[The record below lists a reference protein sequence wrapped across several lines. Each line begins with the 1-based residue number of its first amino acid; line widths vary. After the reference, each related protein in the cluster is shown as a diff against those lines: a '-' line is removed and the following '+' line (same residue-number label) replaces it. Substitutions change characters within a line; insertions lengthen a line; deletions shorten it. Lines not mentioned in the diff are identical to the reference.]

1 MTSTETD
8 DTSGLKDFKI
18 TKRSQ
23 KTEATKEINDNTV
36 SLTFSSPFAKTNVSS
51 RASSRQASR
60 PTSKRSSKRISG
72 FDLLEKSISG
82 MFQHSP
88 NKRDNHHCSGNQEK
102 SLQSPVKLSP
112 QVQESQKSNEDD
124 KSDKDATD
132 CSSDDSFGWQDVDAV
147 ADRNVYDENGK
158 LQLYSFEN
166 SNDMKAH
173 SRKEVFGNMNGAE
186 HNNDRKPSVD
196 DVSDNEEVD
205 IHENDKKDFFNKNN
219 FAYTKI
225 DDEEQAK
232 ASRKTNLKV
241 DNILASATI
250 YQRSHP
256 NSKEQ
261 VDKDMNESDEFSDD
275 DADITHED
283 LTRNNQLNGMKHLL
297 TDNEKFAY
305 AGCVFLLLNELC
317 AQLATRN
324 LSSNMIK
331 DKKLAKRLHNIQK
344 DYGYWK
350 EEIMNKIYFHME
362 FNEDEI
368 NMIEKLGLYP
378 LEIEDLMKALK
389 IQRKVFN
396 PYNPEVQEHIQNKEK
411 DQSTSEHDEN
421 DIKVSSMK
429 TITDDDILEQVP
441 ENVVSVDSIIHERE
455 LEVDVPWSVI
465 CDLFLLFL
473 SKGTYDARSRVILK
487 KFAEYLS
494 ITIEEVN
501 QFERRITE
509 TLELEQT
516 DEQNL
521 TRDDLLKKRRQRRSR
536 KKMAYVGLATVGG
549 SLVLGLSGGLLA
561 PVIGAGVA
569 AGLSTVGITGLSG
582 FLTGVG
588 GTATVAATS
597 TAIGANIGGSSMS
610 RRMGS
615 VRTFEFKPLHNN
627 RRLNLI
633 ISISGWMTGD
643 EDDVRLPFSTV
654 DPVEGDL
661 FSLHW
666 EPDILKSTGDTMS
679 ILASEAITQT
689 IQQVLGATILTAFM
703 GAIQLPMAL
712 SKLGYLIDN
721 PWNVSLDRAWNS
733 GILLAQFLMEKNLGS
748 RPVTLVG
755 FSLGSRVIY
764 YCLKELAK
772 KGCTGIIEN
781 VIILGAPVVYN
792 KDELVMCR
800 SVVAGRFVNGYSEKD
815 WILGYLFR
823 ATAGG
828 ISTVAG
834 LSPIENEGIENFDC
848 SDIVNGHMGYRKN
861 IPKIL
866 KKLGFSILSE
876 EFVEI
881 DDTPNPDRE
890 KKQKELLDTLKK
902 LEDDEKKKPLKKS
915 SSWLPSWLKPK
926 KEEWQ
931 EMVKKDV
938 VDTDTRKKS
947 QEAPEHKPEA
957 FEEFSNDKSTPKKTY
972 ISVPH
977 LHNELETPT
986 SPLTQEGETFSLKLN
1001 HSRPRFASG
1010 NIGFVLKNAGKSR
1023 TPSGLS
1029 TASNDDKAG
1038 ELDAEIKTNEVED
1051 DIVANEGKAN
1061 EGASNENED
1070 TNSTYTVEREKLFFT
1085 TDAADIDG
1093 EQEVKDKDGKAG
1105 ELDTENKTNEVE
1117 DEIVANKIKANEDE
1131 DTNSTHTVERKD
1143 FPSNTDD
1150 AAIDGEQEVKDKEEN
1165 TVVTDEVETGDD
1177 VIENLESNDIDKE
1190 LSQGKETEENDL
1202 SGQPLTPTLEQTPNF
1217 NPIPPTVIGSAS
1229 KMSGFSAESP
1239 FYTADDGNDL
1249 EDNYDDNI
1257 GTDDKIPNIIEDT
1270 ENEEDDFHFVKPTV
1284 MSHDPS
1290 MSSTNDEMESES
1302 NSVKTSFSNPIPNLE
1317 GESKKSME
1325 STISIKSSPKK
1336 KGKGKK
1342 KKNNKKKK

>member
-1 MTSTETD
+1 MTSNDAD

-23 KTEATKEINDNTV
+23 KSEATKEINDNTV
-36 SLTFSSPFAKTNVSS
+36 SLTFSSPFAKTNASS

-82 MFQHSP
+82 MFQQSP
-88 NKRDNHHCSGNQEK
+88 SKRDNHNVSENLEK
-102 SLQSPVKLSP
+102 SLQSPMKLNP
-112 QVQESQKSNEDD
+112 KSNEED
-124 KSDKDATD
+124 KADNNTVDG
-132 CSSDDSFGWQDVDAV
+132 SSDDSFGWQDVDAV

-173 SRKEVFGNMNGAE
+173 NRKEIFGSMNGNE
-186 HNNDRKPSVD
+186 FNHDRKPSVD
-196 DVSDNEEVD
+196 DASDNEEQD
-205 IHENDKKDFFNKNN
+205 AEESDKKDFFNKNN

-232 ASRKTNLKV
+232 ASRKTNVKV
-241 DNILASATI
+241 DNIIASATL

-256 NSKEQ
+256 NSQEQ
-261 VDKDMNESDEFSDD
+261 VDKDMNDDELSDD
-275 DADITHED
+275 EADITHED

-331 DKKLAKRLHNIQK
+331 DQKLAKRLHNVQK

-362 FNEDEI
+362 FNEEEVE
-368 NMIEKLGLYP
+368 MIEKLGLYP
-378 LEIEDLMKALK
+378 LEIEDLMQALK

-396 PYNPEVQEHIQNKEK
+396 PYNPEVQEQIQDKEK
-411 DQSTSEHDEN
+411 DQSTSEYDEN

-429 TITDDDILEQVP
+429 TITDNDILEQVP

-473 SKGTYDARSRVILK
+473 SKGTYDARSRVVLK
-487 KFAEYLS
+487 KFAEHLS

-521 TRDDLLKKRRQRRSR
+521 TRDDLLKKRRQRRSK

-733 GILLAQFLMEKNLGS
+733 GILLAQYLMERNLGS

-861 IPKIL
+861 IPKIM
-866 KKLGFSILSE
+866 KMLGFSILSE
-876 EFVEI
+876 DFVEI

-938 VDTDTRKKS
+938 VESENTKKKS
-947 QEAPEHKPEA
+947 QDVPEYKPEVP
-957 FEEFSNDKSTPKKTY
+957 EEGSKESTLQKTY
-972 ISVPH
+972 ISVPR
-977 LHNELETPT
+977 LQNDSETPS
-986 SPLTQEGETFSLKLN
+986 SPVTQEGETFSLKLN

-1029 TASNDDKAG
+1029 TASKEDKIEDLG
-1038 ELDAEIKTNEVED
+1038 VDQDKTDEVKEKVEENEIE
-1051 DIVANEGKAN
+1051 AH
-1061 EGASNENED
+1061 ENED
-1070 TNSTYTVEREKLFFT
+1070 TNSV
-1085 TDAADIDG
+1085 
-1093 EQEVKDKDGKAG
+1093 
-1105 ELDTENKTNEVE
+1105 
-1117 DEIVANKIKANEDE
+1117 
-1131 DTNSTHTVERKD
+1131 HTVEKKNL
-1143 FPSNTDD
+1143 PSRTDD
-1150 AAIDGEQEVKDKEEN
+1150 NVIDETEKEKEVKEEEDVESKEIEESGVRSEKVAD
-1165 TVVTDEVETGDD
+1165 TVVDQEP
-1177 VIENLESNDIDKE
+1177 
-1190 LSQGKETEENDL
+1190 SQENDKDETDL
-1202 SGQPLTPTLEQTPNF
+1202 KNQSLTPPLQQTPNF
-1217 NPIPPTVIGSAS
+1217 NPIPPAVFGSAS
-1229 KMSGFSAESP
+1229 RMSGLSAESP

-1249 EDNYDDNI
+1249 EDNYDDND
-1257 GTDDKIPNIIEDT
+1257 GNDVKIPNIIEDP
-1270 ENEEDDFHFVKPTV
+1270 ESQEDEFHFEKPTV

-1290 MSSTNDEMESES
+1290 MSSNTEEMESEC
-1302 NSVKTSFSNPIPNLE
+1302 NSVKTALSNATSNVE
-1317 GESKKSME
+1317 GQGKKSME
-1325 STISIKSSPKK
+1325 STISTKGSPRK

-1342 KKNNKKKK
+1342 KKNKKK